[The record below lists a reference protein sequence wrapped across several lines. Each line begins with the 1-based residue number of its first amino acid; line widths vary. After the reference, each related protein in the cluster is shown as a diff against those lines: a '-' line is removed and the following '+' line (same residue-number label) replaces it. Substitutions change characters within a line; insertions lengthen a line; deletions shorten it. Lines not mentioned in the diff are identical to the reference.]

1 MRIKDHYETTFN
13 AIAQEYG
20 EEPSTAQ
27 ISSHDSLSKVIGY
40 TREFVVEQGQ
50 DYRDNY
56 YCDALSGAFQ
66 QMGFNPTGREVV
78 HLDVG
83 CGPGV
88 FSWGLHDHM
97 ASRNAPDSV
106 VYYGYDHC
114 ANMINLAY
122 RFLYDFPEQYDF
134 RGECDLPQIRKDL
147 MGQNFADYNVVV
159 TFGYALVQVQG
170 DPAALEEFAVLIRC
184 LFPSRLCIVVAA
196 DAHSGQ
202 RREVFGQQCTAL
214 EGALHNS
221 DVVLEDSCVLPDWR
235 SIMFARLN
243 ME

>member
-1 MRIKDHYETTFN
+1 M
-13 AIAQEYG
+13 
-20 EEPSTAQ
+20 
-27 ISSHDSLSKVIGY
+27 
-40 TREFVVEQGQ
+40 
-50 DYRDNY
+50 
-56 YCDALSGAFQ
+56 
-66 QMGFNPTGREVV
+66 
-78 HLDVG
+78 
-83 CGPGV
+83 
-88 FSWGLHDHM
+88 
-97 ASRNAPDSV
+97 
-106 VYYGYDHC
+106 
-114 ANMINLAY
+114 
-122 RFLYDFPEQYDF
+122 
-134 RGECDLPQIRKDL
+134 
-147 MGQNFADYNVVV
+147 V

-235 SIMFARLN
+235 SVMFARLN